1 MNNHQPFSNFHTA
14 SQAVI
19 QQLHELLGFDL
30 WMVTRTSGEDWIVLE
45 AADHGYGVEKGNVFR
60 WADSFCSLMVQ
71 GRGPRIA
78 PCSDNIVAYAAAPIG
93 RLVKIGAYVGVPMY
107 LDDGQLFGTLC
118 AIHPTPRPAWIVDQ
132 LPHVELMARLL
143 TSILQS
149 ELNTAAQTRLA
160 ERSQQE
166 SILDCL
172 TGLYNRRGWDRFV
185 ELEEERCR
193 RYGHPACMISLD
205 LDGLKKVND
214 TQGHQAGDDML
225 QRAAEAIRSTIRSH
239 DVAARIGGDEFAIL
253 ATECDLRGSRELM
266 ERLESALQSNSVTAS
281 IGAELCLQNRP
292 FQDSWNLADR
302 EMYHT
307 KRGRTTR
314 QLLPV

>member
-1 MNNHQPFSNFHTA
+1 
-14 SQAVI
+14 
-19 QQLHELLGFDL
+19 
-30 WMVTRTSGEDWIVLE
+30 MVTRTSGEDWIVLE
-45 AADHGYGVEKGNVFR
+45 ATDHGYGVEKGNVFR

-93 RLVKIGAYVGVPMY
+93 QLVKIGAYVGVPMT

-118 AIHPTPRPAWIVDQ
+118 AIHPSPRPDWIVDQ
-132 LPHVELMARLL
+132 LPQVELMARLL
-143 TSILQS
+143 TSILQG
-149 ELNTAAQTRLA
+149 ELKTAEQTRLA

-166 SILDCL
+166 ALLDQL

-185 ELEEERCR
+185 ELEEERCK

-205 LDGLKKVND
+205 LDGLKTVND
-214 TQGHQAGDDML
+214 TLGHQAGDDL
-225 QRAAEAIRSTIRSH
+225 IQRAAAAIQSTIRLH

-266 ERLESALQSNSVTAS
+266 TRLEAALHRNSVKAS
-281 IGAELCLQNRP
+281 IGAELCLRNRP

-302 EMYHT
+302 DMYQT
-307 KRGRTTR
+307 KRERTGR